1 MKLKVVCAVAVAA
14 VAQGCAKSPETIEA
28 SYISDVGYR
37 NWSCDQLV
45 GEEQRLGAALASASQ
60 KQRDARSNDTVGVI
74 FLGLPVASLSGDNV
88 APDIARLKGESKAVS
103 SAMQAKRCS
112 PGAASA
118 AKPGA

>member
-14 VAQGCAKSPETIEA
+14 V
-28 SYISDVGYR
+28 
-37 NWSCDQLV
+37 V
-45 GEEQRLGAALASASQ
+45 GEEQRLATALASASE

-88 APDIARLKGESKAVS
+88 APDIARLKGESRAVS
-103 SAMQAKRCS
+103 SAIQAKRCR
-112 PGAASA
+112 PGAAPA